1 MVASIFFVVYHH
13 YSYLCITLNHSSTKI
28 MREVNPKDT
37 NRAKAF
43 DLWMRSPMPMVTM
56 TKTFDI
62 THLRRIARSKGL
74 KLNMLM
80 CYAIGRAASDF
91 GEFYLL
97 PVGDKLMQFDNLAI
111 NTIVMT
117 KSGDINTCDIPF
129 SRDIHQF
136 AADYLRLTEQVAVTN
151 VEYNV
156 GDDYMVIGTSALT
169 KCELDSVV
177 NLYAGF
183 YNNPFVVWGKY
194 RKGWFKTT
202 LPISFQFHHTQMDG
216 PVSTGFLNR
225 LQEVFNSIE
234 Y

>member
-1 MVASIFFVVYHH
+1 
-13 YSYLCITLNHSSTKI
+13 

-43 DLWMRSPMPMVTM
+43 ELWMRSPMPMVTM

-62 THLRRIARSKGL
+62 TRLRRVARSKGV

-91 GEFYLL
+91 GEFFLL
-97 PVGDKLMQFDNLAI
+97 PVGDKLMQFDHLAI
-111 NTIVMT
+111 NSIVMT
-117 KSGDINTCDIPF
+117 KSGGINTCDIPF
-129 SRDIHQF
+129 TMDIHQF
-136 AADYLRLTEQVAVTN
+136 AADYLRLTDEVAAN
-151 VEYNV
+151 EKDYNL

-194 RKGWFKTT
+194 RKGWFRTT

-225 LQEVFNSIE
+225 LQEVFDSIE

>member
-1 MVASIFFVVYHH
+1 
-13 YSYLCITLNHSSTKI
+13 
-28 MREVNPKDT
+28 
-37 NRAKAF
+37 
-43 DLWMRSPMPMVTM
+43 
-56 TKTFDI
+56 
-62 THLRRIARSKGL
+62 
-74 KLNMLM
+74 M

-97 PVGDKLMQFDNLAI
+97 PVGDKLMQFDHLAI
-111 NTIVMT
+111 NTIVMSRT
-117 KSGDINTCDIPF
+117 GNIVTCDIPF
-129 SRDIHQF
+129 SADIHTF
-136 AADYLRLTEQVAVTN
+136 AADYLRLTEQAAATDEEFN
-151 VEYNV
+151 L

-194 RKGWFKTT
+194 RKGLFRTT

-216 PVSTGFLNR
+216 PISTGFLNR
-225 LQEVFNSIE
+225 LQEVLNNIV

>member
-1 MVASIFFVVYHH
+1 
-13 YSYLCITLNHSSTKI
+13 

-43 DLWMRSPMPMVTM
+43 ELWMRSPMPMVTM

-62 THLRRIARSKGL
+62 THLRRVARSKGV

-91 GEFYLL
+91 GEFFLL
-97 PVGDKLMQFDNLAI
+97 PVGDKLMQFDHLAI

-117 KSGDINTCDIPF
+117 KSGGINTCDIPF
-129 SRDIHQF
+129 TMDIHQF
-136 AADYLRLTEQVAVTN
+136 AADYLRLTDEVAAN
-151 VEYNV
+151 EEDYNL

-194 RKGWFKTT
+194 RKGWFRTT

-225 LQEVFNSIE
+225 LQEVFDSIE

>member
-1 MVASIFFVVYHH
+1 
-13 YSYLCITLNHSSTKI
+13 
-28 MREVNPKDT
+28 MREVNPKET

-62 THLRRIARSKGL
+62 THLMRVSRRKGL

-80 CYAIGRAASDF
+80 CYAVVRAASDF
-91 GEFYLL
+91 GEFFLL
-97 PVGDKLMQFDNLAI
+97 PVGDKLMQFDNLAV
-111 NTIVMT
+111 NTIVKT
-117 KSGDINTCDIPF
+117 RSGDIATCDIPF
-129 SRDIHQF
+129 SKDIHKF
-136 AADYLRLTEQVAVTN
+136 EEDYLNLTERVSQSGEDFN
-151 VEYNV
+151 L

-177 NLYAGF
+177 NIYAGF

-194 RKGWFKTT
+194 RKGLFRTK

-216 PVSTGFLNR
+216 PISTGFMNR
-225 LQEVFNSIE
+225 LQEIFDSIE

>member
-1 MVASIFFVVYHH
+1 
-13 YSYLCITLNHSSTKI
+13 
-28 MREVNPKDT
+28 MREVNPQDT

-43 DLWMRSPMPMVTM
+43 ELWMRSPMPMVTM

-62 THLRRIARSKGL
+62 TRLRRLARKQGV

-91 GEFYLL
+91 AEFYML
-97 PVGDKLMQFDNLAI
+97 PVGDKLMQFDHLAI

-117 KSGDINTCDIPF
+117 RTGGIATCDIPYTE
-129 SRDIHQF
+129 DIRTF
-136 AADYLRLTEQVAVTN
+136 AADYLRLTEQAAKSGEDFN
-151 VEYNV
+151 L

-177 NLYAGF
+177 NIYAGF

-194 RKGWFKTT
+194 RKGLFRTT

-225 LQEVFNSIE
+225 LQEVFNGLE

>member
-13 YSYLCITLNHSSTKI
+13 YSYLCITLNHSPTKI

-62 THLRRIARSKGL
+62 THLRRIARSNGL

>member
-1 MVASIFFVVYHH
+1 
-13 YSYLCITLNHSSTKI
+13 
-28 MREVNPKDT
+28 MREVNPQDT

-43 DLWMRSPMPMVTM
+43 ELWMRSPMPMVTM

-62 THLRRIARSKGL
+62 TRLRRLASKQGV

-91 GEFYLL
+91 AEFYLL
-97 PVGDKLMQFDNLAI
+97 PVGDKLMQFDHLAI

-117 KSGDINTCDIPF
+117 KSGDIATCDIPF
-129 SRDIHQF
+129 SGDIHTF
-136 AADYLRLTEQVAVTN
+136 ARDYVRLTEQVASDGKEFN
-151 VEYNV
+151 L

-194 RKGWFKTT
+194 RKGLFRTT

-216 PVSTGFLNR
+216 AHAGRFLQN
-225 LQEVFNSIE
+225 LQSEIDRIK
-234 Y
+234 

>member
-1 MVASIFFVVYHH
+1 
-13 YSYLCITLNHSSTKI
+13 

-43 DLWMRSPMPMVTM
+43 ELWMRSPMPMVTM

-62 THLRRIARSKGL
+62 THLRRVARRKGV

-97 PVGDKLMQFDNLAI
+97 PVGDRLMQFNHLAI

-117 KSGDINTCDIPF
+117 KSGSINTCDIPF
-129 SRDIHQF
+129 TKDIAQF
-136 AADYLRLTEQVAVTN
+136 AADYLRLTEQVAASEEDFN
-151 VEYNV
+151 L

-169 KCELDSVV
+169 KCELDSVQ

-194 RKGWFKTT
+194 RKGWFRTM

-225 LQEVFNSIE
+225 LQEVFDSIDF
-234 Y
+234 

>member
-1 MVASIFFVVYHH
+1 
-13 YSYLCITLNHSSTKI
+13 

-43 DLWMRSPMPMVTM
+43 ELWMRSPMPMVTM

-62 THLRRIARSKGL
+62 TRLRRVARSKGV

-91 GEFYLL
+91 GEFFLL
-97 PVGDKLMQFDNLAI
+97 PVGDKLMKFDHLAI

-117 KSGDINTCDIPF
+117 KSGGINTCDIPF
-129 SRDIHQF
+129 TMDIHQF
-136 AADYLRLTEQVAVTN
+136 AADYLRLTDEVAAN
-151 VEYNV
+151 EEDYNL

-194 RKGWFKTT
+194 RKGWFRTT

-225 LQEVFNSIE
+225 LQEVFDSIE

>member
-1 MVASIFFVVYHH
+1 
-13 YSYLCITLNHSSTKI
+13 
-28 MREVNPKDT
+28 MREVNPKET

-62 THLRRIARSKGL
+62 THLMRVSRRRGL

-80 CYAIGRAASDF
+80 CYAVVRAASDF
-91 GEFYLL
+91 GEFFLL
-97 PVGDKLMQFDNLAI
+97 PVGDKLMQFDNLAV
-111 NTIVMT
+111 NTIVKT
-117 KSGDINTCDIPF
+117 RSGDIATCDIPF
-129 SRDIHQF
+129 SKDIHKF
-136 AADYLRLTEQVAVTN
+136 EEDYLNLTERVSQSGEDFN
-151 VEYNV
+151 L

-177 NLYAGF
+177 NIYAGF

-194 RKGWFKTT
+194 RKGLFRTK

-216 PVSTGFLNR
+216 PISTGFMNR
-225 LQEVFNSIE
+225 LQEIFDSIE

>member
-1 MVASIFFVVYHH
+1 
-13 YSYLCITLNHSSTKI
+13 
-28 MREVNPKDT
+28 MREVNPQDT

-43 DLWMRSPMPMVTM
+43 ELWMRSPMPMVTM

-62 THLRRIARSKGL
+62 TRLRRLARKQGV

-91 GEFYLL
+91 SEFYLL
-97 PVGDKLMQFDNLAI
+97 PVGDKLMQFDHLAI

-117 KSGDINTCDIPF
+117 KSGDIATCDIPF
-129 SRDIHQF
+129 SGDIHTF
-136 AADYLRLTEQVAVTN
+136 ARDYVRLTEQVASDGKEFN
-151 VEYNV
+151 L

-194 RKGWFKTT
+194 RQRLLRTT

-225 LQEVFNSIE
+225 LQEVFNGLE

>member
-1 MVASIFFVVYHH
+1 
-13 YSYLCITLNHSSTKI
+13 

-43 DLWMRSPMPMVTM
+43 ELWMRSPMPMVTM
-56 TKTFDI
+56 TKNFDI
-62 THLRRIARSKGL
+62 TRLMRISRRKGL

-97 PVGDKLMQFDNLAI
+97 PVGDKLMQFDHLAI

-117 KSGDINTCDIPF
+117 KSGDIATCDLPYTE
-129 SRDIHQF
+129 DLHMF
-136 AADYLRLTEQVAVTN
+136 AEEYQRLTSSVAASN
-151 VEYNV
+151 EEFNL

-194 RKGWFKTT
+194 RNGLFRTT

-225 LQEVFNSIE
+225 LQEVFDSIE

>member
-1 MVASIFFVVYHH
+1 
-13 YSYLCITLNHSSTKI
+13 

-43 DLWMRSPMPMVTM
+43 ELWMRSPMPMVTM

-62 THLRRIARSKGL
+62 THLRRVARRKGL
-74 KLNMLM
+74 KFNMLM

-97 PVGDKLMQFDNLAI
+97 PVGDKLMQFDHLAV

-117 KSGDINTCDIPF
+117 KSGGINTCDIPY
-129 SRDIHQF
+129 SDDVHTF
-136 AADYLRLTEQVAVTN
+136 AADYLRLTEQTAAN
-151 VEYNV
+151 EEDYNL

-194 RKGWFKTT
+194 REGLFRTT

-225 LQEVFNSIE
+225 LQEVFDSIE